1 MFKITVRKYDE
12 NHNTF
17 NSLNFETE
25 YENVIIDIKDI
36 YNYVNFASW
45 IFPAL
50 SKKDYDTFLFE
61 IAAET
66 EIVIVIKQEGIIKPE
81 LKEVIEIQAE
91 KENEPFAI
99 FRPYV
104 KMAEYRLYRSRFSYN
119 WRCTGVTIS
128 TYCQDENNNVG
139 LKVNTCILSNMEI
152 KNGRFV
158 PKYSINSIVKN
169 KVNGTTQVVRDVP
182 NYTGIIWNSYYILK
196 PIGTYFAEEHDLME
210 G

>member
-17 NSLNFETE
+17 DSLNFETE
-25 YENVIIDIKDI
+25 YKYVIIDIKDI
-36 YNYVNFASW
+36 YNYVNFTSW
-45 IFPAL
+45 ILPAL
-50 SKKDYDTFLFE
+50 SQKDYDTFLSE

-66 EIVIVIKQEGIIKPE
+66 EIVIVIEQKGIIKPE

-91 KENEPFAI
+91 KENESFAI

-104 KMAEYRLYRSRFSYN
+104 KMAEYRLYRSRSSYN

-128 TYCQDENNNVG
+128 TYCQDKDDVG
-139 LKVNTCILSNMEI
+139 LKVNTCILSNIEI

-158 PKYSINSIVKN
+158 SKYSINSIVKN
-169 KVNGTTQVVRDVP
+169 KVTGTKQVVQDIP
-182 NYTGIIWNSYYILK
+182 NYTGIIWNSYYTLK
-196 PIGTYFAEEHDLME
+196 PIGTYFAEEHDLTE